1 MTDTHDIAPAA
12 VARALTLWHS
22 LECILAV
29 ICFSFI
35 AAMVVY
41 DVLVRELI
49 GPISAS
55 FGGKANAMAILGSTR
70 MAVYALIVG
79 AFLGLGITTARGA
92 QIVPKIAFAWVPD
105 RWSVSVNRISDLFA
119 GLFLLAAA
127 YYAFLFVMS
136 SRQTGMLTQ
145 GGIEFEVWIIQAVM
159 PFGFVSVA
167 LRYLA
172 YAVWPGLRPELPE
185 FQE

>member
-1 MTDTHDIAPAA
+1 MTETHEIAPAG
-12 VARALTLWHS
+12 VARALATWHR
-22 LECILAV
+22 LECVLAV

-92 QIVPKIAFAWVPD
+92 QIVPKIAFAWVPE
-105 RWSVSVNRISDLFA
+105 RWVGTVNRVSDLFA
-119 GLFLLAAA
+119 GLFLFGAA
-127 YYAFLFVMS
+127 YFALLLVQS

-172 YAVWPGLRPELPE
+172 YAAWPGLRPELPE

>member
-1 MTDTHDIAPAA
+1 MTDTHTPAPTK
-12 VARALTLWHS
+12 VAGALALWHRM
-22 LECILAV
+22 ECTAAV

-35 AAMVVY
+35 ALMVVY
-41 DVLVRELI
+41 DVLVREFI
-49 GPISAS
+49 GPVTSA
-55 FGGKANAMAILGSTR
+55 FGGKANALAILGSTR

-92 QIVPKIAFAWVPD
+92 QIVPKVAFAWVPQ
-105 RWSVSVNRISDLFA
+105 RWSTNVDRVSDLFA
-119 GLFLLAAA
+119 GLFLLAAGYFA
-127 YYAFLFVMS
+127 TLFVLS

-159 PFGFVSVA
+159 PFGFFSVA

-172 YAVWPGLRPELPE
+172 YAAWPALRPDLPE

>member
-1 MTDTHDIAPAA
+1 MIQTQGQAPDTATK
-12 VARALTLWHS
+12 VLSLWHR

-29 ICFSFI
+29 ICFTFI
-35 AAMVVY
+35 AVMVVY

-49 GPISAS
+49 GPISTV

-92 QIVPKIAFAWVPD
+92 QIVPKIAFGWVPE
-105 RWSVSVNRISDLFA
+105 RWADTINRVSDLFA
-119 GLFLLAAA
+119 GVFLLVAA
-127 YYAFLFVMS
+127 YFAYAFVMS

-159 PFGFVSVA
+159 PFGFTSVA

-172 YAVWPGLRPELPE
+172 FAAWPGLRPELPE